1 MILLLELV
9 ESIRERLHDLGG
21 DRRDPSAGF
30 YATWQE
36 DDAGCLWSNTE
47 LVRLLKRAMTD
58 VALRAPISEE
68 GVSDDAVGT
77 LCRPSVTANTAEVSI
92 VPQIFTDSQ
101 VLYVDQARLE
111 SDPYQT
117 LLVKT
122 TSAALA
128 AKYGGSA
135 WSTLTGQPTH
145 YLEPKMG
152 ILRLFPIPIQD
163 DVLRLRV
170 RRGYSTEFN
179 WSDIAREKT
188 PRVVLEDVDDGLYEA
203 LILATCRLAFLKR
216 DADTEN
222 LDLSRECERQLAQ
235 LVGPPISIRQR
246 EARRENANLGIAI
259 RGSSRYQGSRYPWG
273 VNDFDD

>member
-9 ESIRERLHDLGG
+9 ESIRERLDDLGG
-21 DRRDPSAGF
+21 DRGDPSSGF

-47 LVRLLKRAMTD
+47 LVRLLKRAVTD

-68 GVSDDAVGT
+68 GVSDDAVDT

-92 VPQIFTDSQ
+92 DSRIF
-101 VLYVDQARLE
+101 YVDQARLE

-128 AKYGGSA
+128 AKYGGSE

-145 YLEPKMG
+145 YLEPKLG
-152 ILRLFPIPIQD
+152 ILRLFPIPVQD
-163 DVLRLRV
+163 DALRLRV
-170 RRGYSTEFN
+170 RRGYAIDFE
-179 WSDIAREKT
+179 WSDIADEET
-188 PRVVLEDVDDGLYEA
+188 PTVTLEDVDDGLYEA

-222 LDLSRECERQLAQ
+222 LSRSRECERQLAQ

-259 RGSSRYQGSRYPWG
+259 RGSPRYQGSRYPWG